1 MGEELTEEQKVA
13 FKKAFNMF
21 DKEKQGFI
29 HTRQIGS
36 LLRTMGQAFEDKDL
50 RELIAEVDTDG
61 SGEIEFDEF
70 LVLVSRFVVEGDKAK
85 MEQELRDAFRLYD
98 KQGNGYINVSD
109 LREILRALEDKITEE
124 ELDEM
129 IAEIDTDGSG
139 TVDFDEFMEMMTAG

>member
-1 MGEELTEEQKVA
+1 MALRGQEKEI
-13 FKKAFNMF
+13 F
-21 DKEKQGFI
+21 DWGNDFC
-29 HTRQIGS
+29 
-36 LLRTMGQAFEDKDL
+36 
-50 RELIAEVDTDG
+50 VG

-139 TVDFDEFMEMMTAG
+139 TVDFDGEKTNVDQATALTRIKIKCETLDQNVSQTSRIWLPRP